1 MRCVCAEMHME
12 PSGSWAMPASSPQIA
27 HSTARQ
33 LLVESGGHM
42 CWRST
47 LAQHHTHHHQ
57 VLRALQMDAT
67 AAGGKAHAEHGPS
80 SHKPLVQ
87 SARKTTACG
96 VQQVAPPPALQKR
109 AGSTI
114 LRYLELF
121 RSDTI
126 LRPLLPLPLL
136 LLPQLVLPLCICV
149 LEPPLGVRVVGTT
162 GHWSVP
168 IRLQRPSPFQLLGL
182 MENQ

>member
-1 MRCVCAEMHME
+1 MCTSMRCACAEMHME

-27 HSTARQ
+27 HSTSRQ

-67 AAGGKAHAEHGPS
+67 AAGCKAHAEHGPS
-80 SHKPLVQ
+80 SHKPVVQ

-96 VQQVAPPPALQKR
+96 VQQVAPPPALRKR
-109 AGSTI
+109 AGSAACNP
-114 LRYLELF
+114 LV
-121 RSDTI
+121 RSQRTAAF
-126 LRPLLPLPLL
+126 
-136 LLPQLVLPLCICV
+136 LCIMRGFHAAQGAR
-149 LEPPLGVRVVGTT
+149 PMAPA
-162 GHWSVP
+162 VP
-168 IRLQRPSPFQLLGL
+168 RATWTSHLAIPIAGSA
-182 MENQ
+182 